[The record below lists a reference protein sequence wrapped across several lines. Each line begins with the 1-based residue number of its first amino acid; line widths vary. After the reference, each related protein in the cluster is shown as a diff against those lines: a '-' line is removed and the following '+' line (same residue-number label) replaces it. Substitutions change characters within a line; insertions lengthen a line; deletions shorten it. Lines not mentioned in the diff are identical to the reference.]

1 MDFVHHS
8 RTWNFFRGIFKRY
21 SVVFSLALIKYL
33 ADGPILTTNE
43 FPADLDTTSIGL
55 MVTQPDDAVFTSIMD
70 EMLQY
75 TSPDGIAT
83 ASTVLTNPSHLT
95 KPTDLLRHRTSPHR
109 PGRRAERPT
118 SLLLPRTWPRALPDA
133 RLGPQRA
140 HAPRLPLRHT
150 ILPNRRILP
159 LLLLPAPPLPT
170 PH

>member
-8 RTWNFFRGIFKRY
+8 CTWNFFRGIFKRY
-21 SVVFSLALIKYL
+21 SIVFSLALIKYL

-83 ASTVLTNPSHLT
+83 ASTVPIKSITPNQ
-95 KPTDLLRHRTSPHR
+95 PHR
-109 PGRRAERPT
+109 PTSTPNVSAPT
-118 SLLLPRTWPRALPDA
+118 RSSR
-133 RLGPQRA
+133 
-140 HAPRLPLRHT
+140 
-150 ILPNRRILP
+150 
-159 LLLLPAPPLPT
+159 
-170 PH
+170 